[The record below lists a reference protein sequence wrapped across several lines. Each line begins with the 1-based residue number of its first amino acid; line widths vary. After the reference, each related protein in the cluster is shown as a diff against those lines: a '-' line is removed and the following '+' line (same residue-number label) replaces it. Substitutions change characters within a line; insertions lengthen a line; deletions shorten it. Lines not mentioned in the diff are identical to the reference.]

1 MVCIFFYSLIKIIK
15 FSNER
20 DAKIVQLVLQ
30 SEEKYREKLLTVM
43 LPQMSA
49 RIKDFH
55 DLLLN
60 PPAME
65 SIQNTVEFLAPPFGN
80 TRLQV
85 CTLFSVLLQT
95 GNSDIEK
102 A

>member
-1 MVCIFFYSLIKIIK
+1 MLTK
-15 FSNER
+15 SNER
-20 DAKIVQLVLQ
+20 DANIVQLVLQ

-43 LPQMSA
+43 LPQIA
-49 RIKDFH
+49 TRIKDFH
-55 DLLLN
+55 HLLVN

-65 SIQNTVEFLAPPFGN
+65 AIQNTVERLSPPFGN